1 MCNRVKMGDSLLRT
15 SIALPPL
22 ATKIPQILPL
32 WSPRVDC
39 PELECTTHQS
49 GFASILWW
57 PKHKYTNTQIH
68 QYMTENTNKYNNRP
82 GCLELQSTAHQNYH
96 IGSVGDPRRNTQ
108 TYTKKDIH
116 RDTKTRIWSPS
127 VHRSSGDQRSVP
139 FPSPRLVSIAMA
151 IDSSPHCWFSS
162 F

>member
-1 MCNRVKMGDSLLRT
+1 MCNRVKMGDSLRRT

-57 PKHKYTNTQIH
+57 PIHKYTMTPIYDWKHKYIYQQAWLPGATMYCPSELPHWVCWWPMHKHTHTQIVIPRD
-68 QYMTENTNKYNNRP
+68 ENTK
-82 GCLELQSTAHQNYH
+82 
-96 IGSVGDPRRNTQ
+96 
-108 TYTKKDIH
+108 
-116 RDTKTRIWSPS
+116 IWSSS
-127 VHRSSGDQRSVP
+127 VHRSFGDQPSVP

-151 IDSSPHCWFSS
+151 IDSSPHWFSS